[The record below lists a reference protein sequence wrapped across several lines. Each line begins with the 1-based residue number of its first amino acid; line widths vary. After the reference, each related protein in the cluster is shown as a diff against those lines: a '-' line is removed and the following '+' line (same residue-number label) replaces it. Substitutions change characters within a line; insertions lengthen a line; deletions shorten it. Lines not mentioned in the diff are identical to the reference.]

1 MFDFHIISRPL
12 EKDIQP
18 HFESM
23 ADIFIHFKIVS
34 ISRYK
39 LDKVLFKCI
48 WKKIVKWLKIS
59 FMHHDL

>member
-23 ADIFIHFKIVS
+23 AD
-34 ISRYK
+34 
-39 LDKVLFKCI
+39 
-48 WKKIVKWLKIS
+48 S
-59 FMHHDL
+59 FYSLQNCLY

>member
-34 ISRYK
+34 KSIIS
-39 LDKVLFKCI
+39 
-48 WKKIVKWLKIS
+48 
-59 FMHHDL
+59 